1 MATVLHTVSIVCS
14 RVCLSLVSHLSQIL
28 LAVWRKRAWSVSLR
42 VWSAWVMS
50 EEDLSMHCL
59 QPAICWAS
67 FLSLTDWAENRICR
81 QMNSLVN
88 YQPDAWPMRR
98 QLIQCKIGF
107 HFANKEILLG
117 RKKLWFFSSVI
128 VTRVCPTTCFISN
141 TCIRGV
147 FMRHP
152 TQYCHRNQ
160 TLLTPLCGSM
170 A

>member
-88 YQPDAWPMRR
+88 YQPMHDLWDGN
-98 QLIQCKIGF
+98 LSNVKLGF
-107 HFANKEILLG
+107 TLPI
-117 RKKLWFFSSVI
+117 RKSCWGEKNWFFSSVI